1 MVKVVI
7 LVSDSDILAWL
18 KDENEMLTD
27 ERDTL
32 KLENDRLI
40 KNLHY
45 IVSVMKSYKAYI
57 PDDVKDD
64 IIYYIEKIVLKS

>member
-1 MVKVVI
+1 MT
-7 LVSDSDILAWL
+7 DTEILAWL

-45 IVSVMKSYKAYI
+45 IASVMKSYSAYI

-64 IIYYIEKIVLKS
+64 IIYYIEKIVLRS

>member
-1 MVKVVI
+1 MT
-7 LVSDSDILAWL
+7 DSDILAWL

-27 ERDTL
+27 ERDNL
-32 KLENDRLI
+32 KIENDRLI
-40 KNLHY
+40 KNLNY
-45 IVSVMKSYKAYI
+45 IASVMKSYKAYI